1 MRIEAASAQLEAL
14 ETEAALDRPENLRG
28 RLAALQ
34 TVANLADLIAWRP
47 AAEGWPAL
55 EARTAQQRARFERA
69 NARYYAGLRLQI
81 RRGRYTRDALRQIL
95 DGYTSYVPGH
105 THHLLTGP
113 DQLDLLLDGLLDLP
127 PIPVGRATAPAPEAS
142 PYEPAPARAALQMC
156 DLCNQASLAPGERF
170 YDIGAGA
177 GRMVILFHLLT
188 GQRAAGVELDPA
200 LCAQA
205 RHAARRLGLAGV
217 TFQAADAQATDYRDG
232 RVFFLFTPCHGT
244 AWRALMDNL
253 ARTSQSRRLTLFTLG
268 PCTFEAAREP
278 WLTGPPGSGLH
289 RSRLARFE
297 SR

>member
-177 GRMVILFHLLT
+177 GRMWMEESEGSRINETRVNEALAVKPQTICTACPYCMTMFEDGLKDVHAENVVVKDVAEVV
-188 GQRAAGVELDPA
+188 AAAVLSP
-200 LCAQA
+200 QA
-205 RHAARRLGLAGV
+205 H
-217 TFQAADAQATDYRDG
+217 
-232 RVFFLFTPCHGT
+232 
-244 AWRALMDNL
+244 
-253 ARTSQSRRLTLFTLG
+253 
-268 PCTFEAAREP
+268 
-278 WLTGPPGSGLH
+278 
-289 RSRLARFE
+289 
-297 SR
+297 